1 MDETRSFGEGF
12 ADENLSLWPVYSRES
27 GDLGHLVT
35 RHSAQ
40 GFGSGRDP
48 RARRLGAGLRCIPGQ
63 VFRFP
68 IVTASADGNANQAV
82 GMAGFAN
89 AKFGASDQILTRSL
103 WNFREVPSPVRSTTI
118 RYRHFN
124 LARARD

>member
-40 GFGSGRDP
+40 ASGQAAIRE
-48 RARRLGAGLRCIPGQ
+48 RGGLVPAC
-63 VFRFP
+63 
-68 IVTASADGNANQAV
+68 
-82 GMAGFAN
+82 
-89 AKFGASDQILTRSL
+89 GAS
-103 WNFREVPSPVRSTTI
+103 
-118 RYRHFN
+118 
-124 LARARD
+124 LARCSDSPS